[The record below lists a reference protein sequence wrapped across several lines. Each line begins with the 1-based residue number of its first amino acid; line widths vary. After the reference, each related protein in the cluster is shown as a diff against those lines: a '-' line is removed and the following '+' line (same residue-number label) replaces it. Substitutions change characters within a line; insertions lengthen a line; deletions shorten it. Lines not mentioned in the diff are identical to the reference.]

1 LKAIGEFDG
10 EIGALGELA
19 GGIGILIAGPAHI
32 FERARARLSSVIR
45 SPWSLKD

>member
-19 GGIGILIAGPAHI
+19 GGIGILIAG
-32 FERARARLSSVIR
+32 ARARLSSVIR